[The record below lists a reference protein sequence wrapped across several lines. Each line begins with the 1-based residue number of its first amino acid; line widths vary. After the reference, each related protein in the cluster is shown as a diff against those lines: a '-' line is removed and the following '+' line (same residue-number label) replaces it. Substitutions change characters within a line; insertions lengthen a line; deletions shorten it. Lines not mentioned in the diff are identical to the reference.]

1 MNNNIANQPPRHQQL
16 IIKGVGTLT
25 YYLIVAL
32 DCLAE

>member
-1 MNNNIANQPPRHQQL
+1 MLTNPQKSQLNIVKAWEL
-16 IIKGVGTLT
+16 ST